1 MRRDEGEEFWQKLEC
16 GKRNCGIHDGPP
28 MLFGIG
34 FSQLYKTRKS
44 FESRLYDSP
53 RRLLAGNITGQMT
66 TLTSFGKLCLHR
78 PNIFR
83 EEVIMK

>member
-34 FSQLYKTRKS
+34 FSVKTRKI
-44 FESRLYDSP
+44 FESRRSMVGGLSVVRFSD
-53 RRLLAGNITGQMT
+53 
-66 TLTSFGKLCLHR
+66 KL
-78 PNIFR
+78 
-83 EEVIMK
+83 